1 MTETPIHP
9 LLIRGEQ
16 ITEHTAISTLKEHP
30 HKVAGRRRGFEV
42 RIYHYPAEGWDPYFV
57 TMTSME
63 GWMMGGEHS
72 PTAAAAEAAALE
84 MLNDLARPLRSLSAS
99 DPRRM
104 VDHADRVDRL
114 TQTLIATIEATGV
127 SSHQAQHALAQT
139 LGAVIG
145 SNACNDAHR
154 AAAVSR
160 ATSAI
165 GVYAGDSSLLARHG
179 RKLHP
184 AKSRLN

>member
-1 MTETPIHP
+1 M
-9 LLIRGEQ
+9 
-16 ITEHTAISTLKEHP
+16 ISK
-30 HKVAGRRRGFEV
+30 G
-42 RIYHYPAEGWDPYFV
+42 
-57 TMTSME
+57 

-84 MLNDLARPLRSLSAS
+84 MLNYLARPLRSLSAS
-99 DPRRM
+99 HARRM

-114 TQTLIATIEATGV
+114 TQTLIATIEAAGI
-127 SSHQAQHALAQT
+127 SSPQAQHAFAQT

-145 SNACNDAHR
+145 SNARNDADR

-165 GVYAGDSSLLARHG
+165 GVYAGDASLLAKHG